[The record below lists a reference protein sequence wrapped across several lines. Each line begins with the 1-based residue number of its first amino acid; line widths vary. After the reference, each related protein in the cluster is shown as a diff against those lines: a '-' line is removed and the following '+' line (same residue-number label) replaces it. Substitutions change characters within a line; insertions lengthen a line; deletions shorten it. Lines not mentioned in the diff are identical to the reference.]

1 MKIIVFASAL
11 VLGASIWGAA
21 EAQTRRSAPSYGYVF
36 AEYDHYTAT
45 GGSLNGG
52 GIGGGWRFNRY
63 FGAQLGGQY
72 FRKSGVD
79 ITNGYL
85 EAMVH
90 LPFASNFSVY
100 GSVGGAY
107 ARAETSVTLLTAPP
121 TTIKLSTT
129 SSGYRAGV
137 GMEYWMGRNW
147 GLRAGVHRQNAGGV
161 ADDISVGLA
170 LRF

>member
-1 MKIIVFASAL
+1 MKIIAFLSAL
-11 VLGASIWGAA
+11 VLGASISGIA
-21 EAQTRRSAPSYGYVF
+21 EAQTRRSAPSYAYVF
-36 AEYDHYTAT
+36 AEYDHYSAT

-52 GIGGGWRFNRY
+52 GVGGGWRFNRY

-85 EAMVH
+85 EALVH
-90 LPFASNFSVY
+90 LPFAPNFSVY
-100 GSVGGAY
+100 GSIGGAY
-107 ARAETSVTLLTAPP
+107 ARAETSFTAGTPP
-121 TTIKLSTT
+121 TTFKISTS

-137 GMEYWMGRNW
+137 GAEYWIGRNW
-147 GLRAGVHRQNAGGV
+147 GLRAGFHRQNAGGV